1 MELFHLLMFRFLLL
15 ILGVQP
21 EGVSWQALRTR
32 ETIGNNMEDISVET
46 EQTFFLRD
54 EPRTRQVSN
63 NFDIVMINLS
73 IPQKSQHLLVGKSC
87 QKTLGKILRINDC
100 NCVLSFIYERST
112 RVFKELV

>member
-1 MELFHLLMFRFLLL
+1 M
-15 ILGVQP
+15 LGVQP

-46 EQTFFLRD
+46 ERTFFLWD
-54 EPRTRQVSN
+54 EPRTRQVLN
-63 NFDIVMINLS
+63 NFDIVMVNLS

-87 QKTLGKILRINDC
+87 QKTLGKILRITDC
-100 NCVLSFIYERST
+100 NCVLSFIYEGST